1 MTTML
6 ITLTTAGSDTGPFDL
21 FSDVNGY
28 TSAFETGISKASLL
42 LGYTSSLVP
51 NGTNIVRVSS
61 IGTCGNYIDIP
72 VSTTTTT
79 TTTL

>member
-6 ITLTTAGSDTGPFDL
+6 ITLTAAGSDTGPFNL

-28 TSAFETGISKASLL
+28 LSAFETSVSKGDLL
-42 LGYTSSLVP
+42 MGYTSSVVP
-51 NGTNIVRVSS
+51 DGTNIIRVSS
-61 IGTCGNYIDIP
+61 TGTCGNYMDIP

-79 TTTL
+79 TTI

>member
-6 ITLTTAGSDTGPFDL
+6 ITLTAAGADTGPFDL

-28 TSAFETGISKASLL
+28 TAAFETSVSKGSLL

-51 NGTNIVRVSS
+51 DGTNIVRISS
-61 IGTCGNYIDIP
+61 TGTCGNYTDIP
-72 VSTTTTT
+72 VGTTTTT
-79 TTTL
+79 TTAP